1 MGRRPNEI
9 ATMPKEPHFTPESML
24 SLLGIRPG
32 ALAPTA
38 LIPGPKERSQKL
50 LASLESPKKIFSFL
64 DYEMHVGSHQG
75 KKVTVGNGGRYAP
88 DTAITTDILCAGGVE
103 SLIRLGS
110 CGALQ
115 EGIRVGD
122 LIIVTGATRGEGTS
136 RYYVPENFS
145 TVSHPDLVRA
155 LTEAAES
162 LKLRYH
168 LGRVYTTDALFQETG
183 EFMDELTQQG
193 ISGIDMVTSAFLTV
207 AQVRNK
213 KAGALLAVSDECW
226 NGKKGFRDPLFLQ
239 CEENMMEVGLRAIH
253 LLDPK

>member
-1 MGRRPNEI
+1 MRRE
-9 ATMPKEPHFTPESML
+9 AHFTPETML
-24 SLLGIRPG
+24 SLLGIRAG

-38 LIPGPKERSQKL
+38 LIPGPKERSQRL
-50 LASLESPKKIFSFL
+50 LASLESPKKVFSFL

-88 DTAITTDILCAGGVE
+88 DTAITTEILCAGGVE

-122 LIIVTGATRGEGTS
+122 LIIATGATRGEGTS
-136 RYYVPENFS
+136 RYYVPDNFS
-145 TVSHPDLVRA
+145 TLSHPGLVRA
-155 LTEAAES
+155 LAQAAEAM
-162 LKLRYH
+162 KIRYH
-168 LGRVYTTDALFQETG
+168 LGRVYTTDALFRETR
-183 EFMDELTQQG
+183 EFMDQLTQEG
-193 ISGIDMVTSAFLTV
+193 ISGIDMVTSSFLTV

-213 KAGALLAVSDECW
+213 QAVALLAVSDECW
-226 NGKKGFRDPLFLQ
+226 NGKMGFRDPLFLQ

-253 LLDPK
+253 LLDS